1 MLCYLQ
7 LQAALVSCPA
17 NFASTDRQKPGHSS
31 SSGALGPVRAG
42 TGAGARGNVV
52 GSPLSSRAALPRRGG
67 TRGTAGLAPGGWD
80 RSLPTGKELEK
91 PVVGSG
97 RASSCR
103 SSFPSAA
110 AVPAPLSA
118 LLGALE
124 AGLRQASLCATEGSV
139 AAPAGAKLSV
149 PGLKGKPLPERKI
162 KLIQKAGASSGA
174 QGSPPG
180 NRRRM
185 KGPGSLVRACD
196 STRRAESACR
206 SMRWAG
212 FRSLQP
218 QVRVRAA
225 RGPGQGK
232 ACERRAPRVLAPYIV
247 SDSGLSCHLKPFAA

>member
-1 MLCYLQ
+1 MRVLKADISWGWDVCCVICSFRRRLSLALPILLLQ
-7 LQAALVSCPA
+7 IGKTQDIPPA
-17 NFASTDRQKPGHSS
+17 PERWGRSGPG
-31 SSGALGPVRAG
+31 P
-42 TGAGARGNVV
+42 ARGQGVTWS
-52 GSPLSSRAALPRRGG
+52 GRRCPPPQRFLAGEG
-67 TRGTAGLAPGGWD
+67 RGTAGLAPGGWD
-80 RSLPTGKELEK
+80 RSLPAGTELEK

-185 KGPGSLVRACD
+185 KGPGSLVCAC
-196 STRRAESACR
+196 
-206 SMRWAG
+206 
-212 FRSLQP
+212 LP
-218 QVRVRAA
+218 
-225 RGPGQGK
+225 P
-232 ACERRAPRVLAPYIV
+232 L
-247 SDSGLSCHLKPFAA
+247 